1 MITKILHCILFL
13 SVLFFSAC
21 VQHPKYDPKKNY
33 SFKTSDTDATFSNP
47 QKGVKQGFI
56 FIGKVPFKAH

>member
-21 VQHPKYDPKKNY
+21 STPNMILKKIIA
-33 SFKTSDTDATFSNP
+33 SRRVIRIRLFQIHKR
-47 QKGVKQGFI
+47 VKQGFI